1 MPNSWPNFKYI
12 HCDRAMANTNIQTTK
27 KQNLRFNPIL
37 FADISVTDRAVLEM
51 FDEFDARMDHVIPEY
66 NPKKLKGRVQR
77 AVAALRSENER
88 NKAIRALRGAY
99 TVQAKRL
106 IDLYFKMMRTKG
118 KQESIVNQYCDHL
131 YAILDVEMMDIV
143 RNKLSDIPSL
153 AEGHTSMRG
162 GSVRTDTVAAVEG
175 YTVCDVCGNDNE
187 ANFITDKNEQKSCKI
202 CFAVVN
208 QLADAQGVHHPLHA
222 AHPTADLLAS
232 FRETIKRHQGNKTV
246 ILEEELLNKV
256 RDTLAEYN
264 IDPKDSKRQD
274 IMRCLM
280 DNKMSSVYKDVVQI
294 HTKISGKRTE
304 FSHKLEEVIIDD
316 FCTLL
321 DVSDEPLEHLQFL
334 LYLLLKRH
342 DPQGT
347 CIKNF
352 PTTSDFRAV
361 DLNYEV
367 YINLFKKLGW
377 SYAGARCVECKFCNM
392 D

>member
-1 MPNSWPNFKYI
+1 MNPNVSISK
-12 HCDRAMANTNIQTTK
+12 R
-27 KQNLRFNPIL
+27 QNLRFNPIL
-37 FADISVTDRAVLEM
+37 FADISVTDRAVHEM
-51 FDEFDARMDHVIPEY
+51 FDEVDARPDHVIPEY

-88 NKAIRALRGAY
+88 NRALRALRGAY

-106 IDLYFKMMRTKG
+106 IDQYFKLLRFKTKR
-118 KQESIVNQYCDHL
+118 EEIINQYCDHL
-131 YAILDVEMMDIV
+131 YAILDVEMMDKV
-143 RNKLSDIPSL
+143 RTKLSEIPSL
-153 AEGHTSMRG
+153 VESHA
-162 GSVRTDTVAAVEG
+162 SVRISLRADAGAAVEG

-232 FRETIKRHQGNKTV
+232 FKDTIKRHQGHKTV
-246 ILEEELLNKV
+246 VLEPEILDKLRE
-256 RDTLAEYN
+256 TLAEYN

-280 DNKMSSVYKDVVQI
+280 DNKMSSLYKDVVQI
-294 HTKISGKRTE
+294 HTSISGKRTE
-304 FSHKLEEVIIDD
+304 FSHKLEEVLIDD

-321 DVSDEPLEHLQFL
+321 DISDESLEHLQFL

-342 DPQGT
+342 DAQGT
-347 CIKNF
+347 CIRNF
-352 PTTSDFRAV
+352 PTTTDFRTV
-361 DLNYEV
+361 DLNYEL
-367 YINLFKKLGW
+367 YSNLFKRLGW
-377 SYAGARCVECKFCNM
+377 RYAGAVCIECKFCNKE
-392 D
+392 